1 MYAFLKGILAE
12 KQPTHIV
19 LDVGGV
25 GYEVL
30 IPLSTFDK
38 LPVEGG
44 SVQLLTHF
52 HVREDLMQLY
62 GFGSEDERDL
72 FRMLLGISGIGPKVA
87 LGVLS
92 GMRIQEF
99 KAAIASEDNKMIA
112 CLPGIGK
119 KTAARLVLELKE
131 KMSDYI
137 FTAKGPEKES
147 AADTMVKDAVL
158 ALVSLGY
165 NKSVAYSAIKE
176 VRKNE
181 EKADSVEELIRSAL
195 KYIK

>member
-1 MYAFLKGILAE
+1 MYAFLKGILAD
-12 KQPTHIV
+12 KQPTYIV

-62 GFGSEDERDL
+62 GFASGDERDL

-92 GMRIQEF
+92 GMGIKEF
-99 KAAIASEDNKMIA
+99 KTAIASEDNKMIA
-112 CLPGIGK
+112 NLPGIGK

-137 FTAKGPEKES
+137 FTAKGPGKES
-147 AADTMVKDAVL
+147 EADTMVKDAVL

-165 NKSVAYSAIKE
+165 NKSVAYSAIME

-181 EKADSVEELIRSAL
+181 EKTTSVEELIRLAL
-195 KYIK
+195 KYIT